1 MVWNRENGGTD
12 AYEAMK
18 KKKLIVI
25 GGGAA
30 GFFCAVNAA
39 KNNPQLEVTIL
50 EKTHRLLSKVSVSG
64 GGRCNVTHACFDPDD
79 MSKQYPR
86 GGRMMKHLLHT
97 FGPTET
103 IQWFKH
109 RGIELVT
116 EPDGR
121 MFPSTNTSKTI
132 VDCLLREAEKY
143 QVSIVLRKEVVEIE
157 WKEGFLVTTS
167 DGHRQQADFV
177 CVASGGYP
185 KLEQFKW
192 LQKLGHHIEA
202 PVPSLFTFNIPDEDL
217 RRLMGISV
225 NPAGIA
231 LEGSRLKEEGPLLI
245 THWGIS
251 GPAALR
257 LSAFAAR
264 KLADM
269 HYTGTL
275 KINWIPSYH
284 ETALREQWPQWR
296 KQFGGQKVAARSPFT
311 LPTRLWQYLLGK
323 AGVAAD
329 KSWADV
335 SSAEQNRLIQL
346 LLNTTY
352 SFKGK
357 TTFKEEFVTCGG
369 IALNEIHP
377 QTMESKLVPGLFFC
391 GEVVDVD
398 GVTGGF
404 NFQHAW
410 ASGWTVAQAIVNKCQ

>member
-86 GGRMMKHLLHT
+86 AGRMMKHLLHT

-103 IQWFKH
+103 IQWFQH

-121 MFPSTNTSKTI
+121 MFPTTNTSKTI

-143 QVSIVLRKEVVEIE
+143 QVSVVLRKEVVEIE

-185 KLEQFKW
+185 KIEQ
-192 LQKLGHHIEA
+192 
-202 PVPSLFTFNIPDEDL
+202 
-217 RRLMGISV
+217 
-225 NPAGIA
+225 
-231 LEGSRLKEEGPLLI
+231 
-245 THWGIS
+245 
-251 GPAALR
+251 
-257 LSAFAAR
+257 
-264 KLADM
+264 
-269 HYTGTL
+269 
-275 KINWIPSYH
+275 
-284 ETALREQWPQWR
+284 
-296 KQFGGQKVAARSPFT
+296 
-311 LPTRLWQYLLGK
+311 
-323 AGVAAD
+323 
-329 KSWADV
+329 
-335 SSAEQNRLIQL
+335 
-346 LLNTTY
+346 
-352 SFKGK
+352 
-357 TTFKEEFVTCGG
+357 
-369 IALNEIHP
+369 
-377 QTMESKLVPGLFFC
+377 
-391 GEVVDVD
+391 
-398 GVTGGF
+398 
-404 NFQHAW
+404 
-410 ASGWTVAQAIVNKCQ
+410 